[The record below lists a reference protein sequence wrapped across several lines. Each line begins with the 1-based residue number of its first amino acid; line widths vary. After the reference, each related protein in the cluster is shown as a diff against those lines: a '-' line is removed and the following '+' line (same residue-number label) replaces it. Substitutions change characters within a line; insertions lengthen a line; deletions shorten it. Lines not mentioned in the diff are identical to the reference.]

1 MWLTHTMTKRFLRA
15 VRSSGLLWLSLGFS
29 VNAFA
34 LTFDLPGNGA
44 TIVGDIKEVSAVTGD
59 TFVSVARRYG
69 LGYVELMEANP
80 TLKPEDTLE
89 SSQAVLLPTEF
100 ILPNAD
106 HRGLVINLA
115 ELRLYFYKPN
125 TREVMTFPVGIGRAG
140 WNTPLG
146 LTNVAW
152 KQKDP
157 TWHVSSTIKQAR
169 ALEGVNLP
177 DSVAPGPDNP
187 LGQYAIHL
195 GFNAILIHG
204 SNDPGGIGRR
214 SSSGCIRLQ
223 PEAIE
228 NFFDDVMVNSP
239 VMIVDQPIKVGW
251 LANTLYLE
259 VHEPLENDQGGH
271 NHAMSDEA
279 YHLVNAAIQ
288 ARPADID
295 WRAVDTSVEQQRGYP
310 VKIGIGIG
318 AIPTIAVPLNSA
330 ALEIKHAKGK
340 KTSVVHKK
348 KTHKKSSFFNVI

>member
-1 MWLTHTMTKRFLRA
+1 MTRMTRQFLPA
-15 VRSSGLLWLSLGFS
+15 VTSGGLLLLSLALS
-29 VNAFA
+29 TNSLA
-34 LTFDLPGNGA
+34 LTFDLPGNG
-44 TIVGDIKEVSAVTGD
+44 TTTVGDIKEVSAVTGD
-59 TFVSVARRYG
+59 TFVSIARRYG
-69 LGYVELMEANP
+69 LGYVELIEANP

-89 SSQAVLLPTEF
+89 SSQKILLPTEF
-100 ILPNAD
+100 ILPNAA

-152 KQKDP
+152 KQADP

-169 ALEGVNLP
+169 ALEGVSLP

-195 GFNAILIHG
+195 GFNSILIHG

-214 SSSGCIRLQ
+214 SSSGCIRMQ

-228 NFFDDVMVNSP
+228 SFFNDIAVNSP

-251 LANTLYLE
+251 LDNTLYLE

-279 YHLVNAAIQ
+279 HQLVNIAIKN
-288 ARPADID
+288 RPADID
-295 WRAVDTSVEQQRGYP
+295 WRSVDTIVEQQRGYP
-310 VKIGIGIG
+310 MQIGVGTG
-318 AIPTIAVPLNSA
+318 AVPIIAVPLNSA
-330 ALEIKHAKGK
+330 VLETKHTTSKKVLLTHKKPYRK
-340 KTSVVHKK
+340 KTSL
-348 KTHKKSSFFNVI
+348 FNLT